1 LVSSL
6 TAIEELGTLE
16 YVTGGFIGDALADEA
31 DALGLPIG
39 DFTGDALEDEMGDL
53 PLWAFKL

>member
-1 LVSSL
+1 
-6 TAIEELGTLE
+6 
-16 YVTGGFIGDALADEA
+16 LADEA